1 MRPTMDETN
10 AGGRSPG
17 PVPKLGEV
25 EFAALIV
32 DQRERWLRGEP
43 VVVEAYL
50 EQHPSLR
57 AHDDTIL
64 DLIYNEV
71 VVREEIGEEP
81 RLDEYQRRFPHW
93 ASQLAMQ
100 FDVHRAI
107 TADSSTL
114 NGHDQDNPAA
124 T

>member
-17 PVPKLGEV
+17 PVPKLGEG
-25 EFAALIV
+25 EFAALID

-57 AHDDTIL
+57 SHDETIL

-71 VVREEIGEEP
+71 VVREQVGQTP
-81 RLDEYQRRFPHW
+81 RLEEYQRRFPQW
-93 ASQLAMQ
+93 ATQLALQ
-100 FDVHRAI
+100 FEVHQAI
-107 TADSSTL
+107 ASSTMEGRL
-114 NGHDQDNPAA
+114 AG
-124 T
+124 